1 MGGWVRLHRKL
12 LSSSV
17 FENEKLL
24 KVFIWC
30 LLKASHKERD
40 QVVGLNTIEL
50 TPGQFVTGR
59 KKAASELGLKEST
72 TDNYLK
78 ALEKLKIISMKMN
91 SKYRVVTIE
100 NWELYQSKDEDV
112 DSKAT
117 ADEQQIDNK
126 VTANKQQVD
135 TNKNVKNV
143 KKEKNNNNVHFDAEC
158 EKIWSLYPNKKG
170 KAQAIAKLPKL
181 IEQYGYD
188 AIEKCVIAYA
198 NECKGKD
205 IKYVKHGSTFF
216 NGGYLDYLQIEA
228 QEESS
233 TPTKGPYIDEETGEI
248 IRR

>member
-1 MGGWVRLHRKL
+1 MEGWVRLHRKL

-78 ALEKLKIISMKMN
+78 ALEKLNIISMKMN

-112 DSKAT
+112 DSKVT

-143 KKEKNNNNVHFDAEC
+143 KKEKNNNICRFTPPTLEEVQLYCGERNNGIDAQRFIDFYSSKGWKVGNTKMKDWKAAIRTWENR
-158 EKIWSLYPNKKG
+158 NKKSEPTTPNN
-170 KAQAIAKLPKL
+170 AVNLDQN
-181 IEQYGYD
+181 GYMPID
-188 AIEKCVIAYA
+188 AI
-198 NECKGKD
+198 
-205 IKYVKHGSTFF
+205 
-216 NGGYLDYLQIEA
+216 
-228 QEESS
+228 
-233 TPTKGPYIDEETGEI
+233 
-248 IRR
+248 